1 MNALVPA
8 KHDLC
13 TIMVPATL
21 DDLKVLDLSQGLAG
35 PICAKILGDF
45 GADVVKVEP
54 PGGDAARSMAPH
66 VDNDSHPEKSLV
78 FLLANLN
85 KRGVT
90 LNLDDPEGRELLRR
104 MARTSDIVVE
114 SYAPGYLA
122 SLGLD
127 YAALAEENPALIM
140 ISITPFGQTGPYR
153 AYQSEEIVTY
163 AVSGI
168 MSISGMADREPLKHG
183 GMQSQYEGGLSGA
196 VAALAA
202 LYARDL
208 LGEGQHVDVSLQDV
222 VASTLIIHQPF
233 YSWAGAVQG
242 RRRPGG
248 SSYGQVQP
256 CKDGYFIWQTGGGAE
271 WNDIA
276 DFFGAEELKEERF
289 STVAGRAVH
298 GEDLDQIVVDSTKD
312 RTMQELFR
320 TSAEKY
326 HMLFGVVQ
334 TPEDLARC
342 PHLAARD
349 FFQVV
354 DHPVIGRI
362 KVPFRL
368 WSMSDSPAVYR
379 RPAPLLG
386 QHNSEVFGDM
396 LGLHAD
402 AIATLAAR
410 GVI

>member
-1 MNALVPA
+1 
-8 KHDLC
+8 
-13 TIMVPATL
+13 
-21 DDLKVLDLSQGLAG
+21 
-35 PICAKILGDF
+35 
-45 GADVVKVEP
+45 
-54 PGGDAARSMAPH
+54 MAPH
-66 VDNDSHPEKSLV
+66 FGNDPHPEKSLV

-90 LNLDDPEGRELLRR
+90 LNLDDPEGRALLRR
-104 MARTSDIVVE
+104 MARTSDIIVE

-127 YAALAEENPALIM
+127 YAALSQDNPGLIM
-140 ISITPFGQTGPYR
+140 ISITPFGQTGPYS
-153 AYQSEEIVTY
+153 AYQTEEIVTY
-163 AVSGI
+163 ALSGI
-168 MSISGMADREPLKHG
+168 MSISGTADREPLKHG

-196 VAALAA
+196 VGAMAALC
-202 LYARDL
+202 ARDL
-208 LGEGQHVDVSLQDV
+208 LGEGQQVDVSLQDV
-222 VASTLIIHQPF
+222 VASTLIVQQPI

-276 DFFGAEELKEERF
+276 EFFGVKELKEERF
-289 STVAGRAVH
+289 TTVAGRTVH
-298 GEDLDQIVVDSTKD
+298 GEELDRIVVDATKD

-320 TSAEKY
+320 TAAEKY
-326 HMLFGVVQ
+326 HMLFGIVQ
-334 TPEDLARC
+334 EPEDLARC
-342 PHLAARD
+342 SHLEARG
-349 FFQVV
+349 FFQEV

-368 WSMSDSPAVYR
+368 WSMSESPAVYR

-386 QHNSEVFGDM
+386 QHNAEVFGEM
-396 LGLHAD
+396 LGLDAD
-402 AIATLAAR
+402 AMAKLAAK